1 MAVSVSA
8 RVARAVNVINY
19 QALARDRVLAI
30 KQQLPRDVR
39 CNLVFRPTKKK
50 KKKKNGERK
59 EKQQEEKQHNGNESL
74 VGSFVVSV

>member
-19 QALARDRVLAI
+19 KALARDRVLAI

-50 KKKKNGERK
+50 KKTGERK
-59 EKQQEEKQHNGNESL
+59 EKQGEEKEHNGNEYL
-74 VGSFVVSV
+74 VGSSVVSV